1 MNDAIVKRP
10 YRSPLREAQAEAT
23 RQRILDAGLALFA
36 ERGYPA
42 TSVNQI
48 ARAAG
53 VSTETIYASVGSKRG
68 IIDALLAQIDTERVA
83 ERAAAAFAASGGTPL
98 AAIAVIAEMSV
109 RFWVEHGTL
118 VGVLRN
124 GIGDPEIG
132 GAWLARQAARR
143 ELLRSFVAG
152 WPAGAM
158 RADLDLDQ
166 AADVAWTLT
175 SDQVYTL
182 LVELR
187 GWTIPAFTTWI
198 RTALA
203 RELLAEPAA

>member
-83 ERAAAAFAASGGTPL
+83 ERAAAAYAAGGGTPL

-109 RFWVEHGTL
+109 RFWVEHGTF

-124 GIGDPEIG
+124 GIGDPGIG

-187 GWTIPAFTTWI
+187 GWTIPAFTTWM
-198 RTALA
+198 RATLA

>member
-23 RQRILDAGLALFA
+23 RQRILEAGLALFA

-48 ARAAG
+48 AQAAG

-68 IIDALLAQIDTERVA
+68 IIDALLAQVDSERVA
-83 ERAAAAFAASGGTPL
+83 ERATAEFSARGGTPQ
-98 AAIAVIAEMSV
+98 AALTVIAEMSA
-109 RFWVEHGTL
+109 RFWVEHGTF
-118 VGVLRN
+118 VGVLRS
-124 GIGDPEIG
+124 GVGDPEIG

-143 ELLRSFVAG
+143 ELLRSFIAG
-152 WPAGAM
+152 WPAGAL

-175 SDQVYTL
+175 SDPVYTL

-187 GWTIPAFTTWI
+187 GWTVPAFTAWI
-198 RTALA
+198 RAALG
-203 RELLAEPAA
+203 RELLSEPAG

>member
-1 MNDAIVKRP
+1 MNDAMVKRP

-42 TSVNQI
+42 TTVNQV

-68 IIDALLAQIDTERVA
+68 IIDTLLAQIDTERVA

-98 AAIAVIAEMSV
+98 DAIAVIAEMSV

-132 GAWLARQAARR
+132 GAWLARQSARR

-187 GWTIPAFTTWI
+187 GWTIPAFTTWM
-198 RTALA
+198 RAALA